1 MESSVNS
8 PNSPLRVGI
17 DATAVPPRPAG
28 AGTYTLQ
35 LIRALARSA
44 LPAEF
49 FVFADAHGQ
58 QLLDLPG
65 EPSRPGS
72 SPVHT
77 ILTPTQP
84 PFRRVLWEQLRLP
97 GLARQYR
104 LDVLHSPHYT
114 RPYQLPCASV
124 VTFHDMSFFLYP
136 EMHTRARRWFFPLA
150 IRLSARRA
158 DALIAVSESTRRD
171 ALRLLKLASDK
182 ITAIP
187 HGIGEEFR
195 PLATE
200 AGWEELRARLHRK
213 YQLPEAFILY
223 VGTIEPRKNLGVL
236 FNAFAN
242 LLQSGLDL
250 HLVLVGQLGW
260 MYQETLAQ
268 IQHLGIGRRLRQLGY
283 LPPEDLP
290 AIYNL
295 ARIFV
300 YPSIYEG
307 FGLPPLEA
315 MACGTPV
322 ITTRTSAMQ
331 DLVGEAAWL
340 VAPDDERAL
349 TEAIR
354 QMWTDPALRQEY
366 SLRGRRQA
374 APFTWERTALATW
387 QVYQTAG
394 MRHKA
399 ARQMVAPIE
408 VRQ

>member
-1 MESSVNS
+1 MKIVGRTNS
-8 PNSPLRVGI
+8 PNHSTDKRQRLRIGI
-17 DATAVPPRPAG
+17 DATAVPPNPAG

-35 LIRALARSA
+35 LTRALVRSD

-49 FVFADAHGQ
+49 FIFADAHVQ
-58 QLLDLPG
+58 QLLKLPPDNRTHVIRT
-65 EPSRPGS
+65 PS
-72 SPVHT
+72 
-77 ILTPTQP
+77 QP
-84 PFRRVLWEQLRLP
+84 PFRRLLWEQLRLP
-97 GLARQYR
+97 GLARKHK

-114 RPYQLPCASV
+114 RPYQLSCASV
-124 VTFHDMSFFLYP
+124 VTFHDMSTFLYP
-136 EMHTRARRWFFPLA
+136 ETHTRARRWFFPLA
-150 IRLSARRA
+150 MRLSARLA
-158 DALIAVSESTRRD
+158 DALIAVSESTRQD
-171 ALRLLKLASDK
+171 AIRLLGLEPER

-195 PLATE
+195 SLTSEP
-200 AGWEELRARLHRK
+200 GWEEMKNRLCQK
-213 YQLPEAFILY
+213 YQIPEAFILY
-223 VGTIEPRKNLGVL
+223 VGTIEPRKNLGLL

-283 LPPEDLP
+283 LPPADLP

-295 ARIFV
+295 ARVFV
-300 YPSIYEG
+300 YPSLYEG

-340 VAPDDERAL
+340 VRPDDESAL

-354 QMWTDPALRQEY
+354 RMWSDAALRQEY
-366 SLRGRRQA
+366 SLRGQRQV
-374 APFTWERTALATW
+374 APFSWERTALATW
-387 QVYQTAG
+387 QIYQMAG
-394 MRHKA
+394 QEH
-399 ARQMVAPIE
+399 ARLK